1 MKKLFFYLIL
11 LITDNSYG
19 QKHSEL
25 NANASKQYKSAD
37 SSMNGVYKQILKVY
51 STDATFIKN
60 LKTAQNLWI
69 KFRDAELKMKYPD
82 NYSNGSVQPMCSSI
96 YLTDMTNDRIRTLRI
111 WLDGIEEGDV
121 CSGSVRRKE

>member
-11 LITDNSYG
+11 LNTFNSFG
-19 QKHSEL
+19 QNQNEL
-25 NANASKQYKSAD
+25 NSNANKQYKSSD
-37 SSMNGVYKQILKVY
+37 SKLNSVYKQILKVY

-60 LKTAQNLWI
+60 IKTAQNLWI
-69 KFRDAELKMKYPD
+69 KFRDAELKMKFPE
-82 NYSNGSVQPMCSSI
+82 NYSNGSVQPMCTSL

-111 WLDGIEEGDV
+111 WLDGIEEGNV